1 MKTRPPFSTTR
12 TGNWRRQGRLTIRLE
27 RDTTETD
34 RSCGSGSVRRRD
46 SWCGGTPVDL
56 SEVLLDPTPESVDGE
71 LELDNWNI
79 GLRFLSP

>member
-1 MKTRPPFSTTR
+1 MFLAVSVF
-12 TGNWRRQGRLTIRLE
+12 RR
-27 RDTTETD
+27 
-34 RSCGSGSVRRRD
+34 RRRD

-79 GLRFLSP
+79 GLRFLSS